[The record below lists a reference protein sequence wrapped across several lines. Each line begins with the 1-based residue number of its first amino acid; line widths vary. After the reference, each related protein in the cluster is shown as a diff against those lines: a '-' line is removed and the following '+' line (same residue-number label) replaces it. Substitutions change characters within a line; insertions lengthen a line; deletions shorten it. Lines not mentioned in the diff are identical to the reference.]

1 MCFKIALE
9 LQQIDA
15 WTDFQRQR
23 VPEFSRGYRKW
34 SWTISGKFVNNGNQ
48 TMAINWS

>member
-15 WTDFQRQR
+15 WTDFQRQC
-23 VPEFSRGYRKW
+23 VQSLAE
-34 SWTISGKFVNNGNQ
+34 
-48 TMAINWS
+48 AIENDLEPYLVSL

>member
-23 VPEFSRGYRKW
+23 VPEFSRGYMITFTRM
-34 SWTISGKFVNNGNQ
+34 SNNPGCCILN
-48 TMAINWS
+48 AL